1 MEIEESVIEI
11 IRKRRD
17 AGRLKY
23 NTSMERT
30 DLTLF
35 DWLNHLQG
43 ELLDAAV
50 YVEKLKET
58 MRDEFHRHAEAG
70 WK

>member
-1 MEIEESVIEI
+1 MEIEDAVIEI

-17 AGRLKY
+17 GGRI
-23 NTSMERT
+23 NHGTTMERT

-43 ELLDAAV
+43 ELLDAAI
-50 YVEKLKET
+50 YVEKLKEEG
-58 MRDEFHRHAEAG
+58 REEFHKHGEAG